1 MSGTAV
7 HLLAFGGTKLILGT
21 NEVQFPLTATCSAG
35 DFLDQI
41 CVRYPQLAP
50 QKKALRLAVNGEYVG
65 NDHDIRC
72 GDEVALIPPVAG
84 G

>member
-1 MSGTAV
+1 MSGNTV
-7 HLLAFGGTKLILGT
+7 HLLAFGGTKMILGT
-21 NEVQFPLTATCSAG
+21 SELQFPLVGQCSAA

-41 CVRYPQLAP
+41 CQRYPQLAP
-50 QKKALRLAVNGEYVG
+50 QKQALRLAVNGEYVG
-65 NDHDIRC
+65 NEHSVRG